1 MFGRCTFNPIVLM
14 LLAFVCGCGSESV
27 EDNNK
32 LSGVVSRVQDGDSIK
47 MVISGTGELTIR
59 LRSIDSPEL
68 DQPYGVVARDFLSDK
83 ISGTNIGAHCY
94 KKDRYNREVCTL
106 FTQQGE
112 DINALMLSA
121 GLAWHYLE
129 FADEQSPSERNRYR
143 DYEAQAKATSRG
155 LWQDSDPVAPWVH
168 RNQ

>member
-1 MFGRCTFNPIVLM
+1 MSGSTFNAVVLV
-14 LLAFVCGCGSESV
+14 LLVFVSACGGDSV
-27 EDNNK
+27 EDSNK

-47 MVISGTGELTIR
+47 MVISGMAELTIR

-68 DQPYGVVARDFLSDK
+68 DQPYGGVAREYLIDK
-83 ISGTNIGAHCY
+83 ISGTNIIAHCY
-94 KKDRYNREVCTL
+94 KKDRYGREVCTV

-121 GLAWHYLE
+121 GLAWHYLA
-129 FADEQSPSERNRYR
+129 FADEQTRSERNRYS
-143 DYEAQAKATSRG
+143 DNEAQAKANARG
-155 LWQDSDPVAPWVH
+155 LWQDPNPVAPWVH

>member
-1 MFGRCTFNPIVLM
+1 MCSRNLLYVVVVLVFFIS
-14 LLAFVCGCGSESV
+14 ACGSDSIQNSGEFT
-27 EDNNK
+27 
-32 LSGVVSRVQDGDSIK
+32 GVVNRVQDGDSIK
-47 MVISGTGELTIR
+47 MTVSDMGELTIR

-68 DQPYGVVARDFLSDK
+68 DQPYGTVARDYLSEK
-83 ISGTNIGAHCY
+83 IGGSNIDARCY

-121 GLAWHYLE
+121 GLAWHYLA
-129 FADEQSPSERNRYR
+129 FADEQSRSERNRYS
-143 DYEAQAKATSRG
+143 DFEAQAKANVRG
-155 LWQDSDPVAPWVH
+155 LWQDPNPVAPWDH